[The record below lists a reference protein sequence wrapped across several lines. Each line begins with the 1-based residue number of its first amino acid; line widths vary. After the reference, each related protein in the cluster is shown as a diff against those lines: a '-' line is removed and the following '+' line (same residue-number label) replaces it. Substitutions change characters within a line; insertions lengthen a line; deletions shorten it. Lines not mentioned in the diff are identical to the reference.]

1 MDKVVQRL
9 TALETTVKAE
19 LGEDGR
25 LRKDI
30 GDVQEVVVRID
41 ETLRGSNGAGMG
53 ERIRRLERNQG
64 LMITGLGMA
73 LAGAARVG
81 WEWVRGRW
89 GA

>member
-9 TALETTVKAE
+9 TALETIADGE

-25 LRKDI
+25 LHKDI
-30 GDVQEVVVRID
+30 NDVKVVVKRID
-41 ETLRGSNGAGMG
+41 ETLRGSNGVGMG

-64 LMITGLGMA
+64 LIFTGLGMA

-81 WEWVRGRW
+81 WEWVRGRV
-89 GA
+89 GL